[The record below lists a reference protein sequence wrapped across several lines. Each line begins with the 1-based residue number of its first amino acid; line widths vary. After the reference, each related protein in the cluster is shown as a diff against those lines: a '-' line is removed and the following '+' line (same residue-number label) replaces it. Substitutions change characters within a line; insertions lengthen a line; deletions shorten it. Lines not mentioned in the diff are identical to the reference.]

1 MLMSKIKTNLNLSKR
16 IVSQYELN
24 TSIAIM
30 DNIGDC
36 GFYSVLSDTI
46 YLNKSYNSYAEF
58 LLTLLHEIC
67 HALDNKRLGKKF
79 IKKYNQA
86 SQVATYY
93 GLNAHDYNKWEIR
106 AEKWAKKEYNN
117 GKL

>member
-1 MLMSKIKTNLNLSKR
+1 MSKIKTNLNLSKR
-16 IVSQYELN
+16 IISQYELN
-24 TSIAIM
+24 ADVTTVN
-30 DNIGDC
+30 NIGDS
-36 GFYSVLSDTI
+36 GFYNTLSNTI
-46 YLNKSYNSYAEF
+46 YLSETYNSYDEF

-67 HALDNKRLGKKF
+67 HALDQKRLGKKF

-86 SQVATYY
+86 SQVATHY

-106 AEKWAKKEYNN
+106 AEKWAKKEYNS